1 MERKEFTN
9 SVAEVVQGYIDNF
22 YEYDKNPMLRVN
34 PDLKLVEVENGYGF
48 RDDVGYDDE
57 VIEEAAAA
65 EGDAS
70 ESNTDNQAKQNGD
83 YYPVKEFFTVD
94 AHGKGTV
101 NTAAIEKLADRYFK

>member
-1 MERKEFTN
+1 MKRDEFTN
-9 SVAEVVQGYIDNF
+9 SVAEVVQNYIDNF

-48 RDDVGYDDE
+48 REDVGYDDE

-70 ESNTDNQAKQNGD
+70 ESSTDNQAKQNGD
-83 YYPVKEFFTVD
+83 YYPVREFFTVD
-94 AHGKGTV
+94 GEGKGSV
-101 NTAAIEKLADRYFK
+101 DKAAINRLADRYFK